1 MRRIY
6 PDIQDNPNIAQA
18 YAYPEGRP
26 WLRLNMVASADGAAW
41 LDGRSRGL
49 SSPGDR
55 RIFQTLR
62 GLTDVIVA
70 GAATVR
76 KEGYGP
82 VPPHETWAELREG
95 RPEVPPIAVITRSL
109 ALDLDG
115 ELFTDAPSRTIVI
128 TCEAAPH
135 ERRKLAARRSDLIV
149 AGDEGVDMRRA
160 VAELHDRG
168 LTRVLCEGG
177 PRVNAQLS
185 ACDLVDELCLS
196 ISPMLVGGGAARIQN
211 GEPAQLTLDLSQ
223 VLEEEGVLFCKYT
236 REQSY
241 DRADD
246 DAS

>member
-6 PDIQDNPNIAQA
+6 PDIQDNPDIVQA

-26 WLRLNMVASADGAAW
+26 WLRLNMVSSADGAAW
-41 LDGRSRGL
+41 LKGRSGPL
-49 SSPGDR
+49 SSKGDK

-62 GLTDVIVA
+62 GLADVIVA

-82 VPPHETWAELREG
+82 VPPHDAWARWREG
-95 RPEVPPIAVITRSL
+95 RPEVPPIAVISRSL

-128 TCEAAPH
+128 TCESSPH
-135 ERRKLAARRSDLIV
+135 ERRREAARRSDLIV
-149 AGDEGVDMRRA
+149 AGEEGVDMRLA
-160 VAELHDRG
+160 MAELHKRG

-177 PRVNAQLS
+177 PRINAQLS

-196 ISPMLVGGGAARIQN
+196 ISPVLVGGGAARIQN
-211 GEPAQLTLDLSQ
+211 GEPAQVTLSLSQ

-236 REQSY
+236 REQSLE
-241 DRADD
+241 RADD
-246 DAS
+246 NT

>member
-6 PDIQDNPNIAQA
+6 PDIQDNPDIVQA

-26 WLRLNMVASADGAAW
+26 WLRLNMVASVDGAAW
-41 LDGRSRGL
+41 LKGRSGPL
-49 SSPGDR
+49 SSKGDR

-62 GLTDVIVA
+62 GLADVVVA

-82 VPPHETWAELREG
+82 VPPRDAWAELREG

-109 ALDLDG
+109 ALDLDSD
-115 ELFTDAPSRTIVI
+115 LFDAPSRTIVI

-135 ERRKLAARRSDLIV
+135 ERRKEAAKRADLIV

-185 ACDLVDELCLS
+185 ACGLVDELCLS
-196 ISPMLVGGGAARIQN
+196 VSPLLVGGGAARIQN
-211 GEPAQLTLDLSQ
+211 GEPAQVALALRQ

-236 REQSY
+236 REQSH
-241 DRADD
+241 DRADH
-246 DAS
+246 